1 MNRTVISGTI
11 LCVLLAVGG
20 CATQQSIRNDILM
33 EKEQAF
39 DNWLS
44 QRAEV
49 SGTSSN
55 SEVSQTVIK
64 GDLTRERAVEIS
76 LQHNR
81 VLQAARQGEI
91 IARGRVREAYSEAY
105 PTVSASGSAT
115 FFDKEP
121 IAGGPKEL
129 YSAGLTLSQPLY
141 RGGATGA
148 GIRAAAAYK
157 IQAEEN
163 LRYQT
168 QMTIFRTIKA
178 FDSLRLSVSQREVSE
193 KDVAL
198 AEAHL
203 KDVETRRKYGMAS
216 DFNVLRAQV
225 ELSRARADLL
235 AFQQQLDT
243 ARNSLLMIMGVSQES
258 RIVPVGQYEFSR
270 YVRDEE
276 EAVREAF
283 LQRPEVSVAELAVKL
298 QREAVEDA
306 RSSYRPTADLFADY
320 TRSNPVPNNPVSDKW
335 GDVWSTGIT
344 VNFDLFDGRKRDGV
358 LVQAEAALR
367 QRQTELAGLREQV
380 VFEVK
385 TAILAVMNA
394 EESVGVQELVTR
406 QADEGLRIA
415 EVGYRQ
421 GTIDQVSL
429 LEARTSLIKAQL
441 LYQSSLYQHAAAVL
455 SLQRAMGDLDPEGYD
470 SSFTAGK

>member
-1 MNRTVISGTI
+1 
-11 LCVLLAVGG
+11 
-20 CATQQSIRNDILM
+20 M

-39 DNWLS
+39 DGWLS
-44 QRAEV
+44 QREEV
-49 SGTSSN
+49 SEISPDSDI
-55 SEVSQTVIK
+55 SQAVIK
-64 GDLTRERAVEIS
+64 GDLTRKRAVEIS

-91 IARGRVREAYSEAY
+91 IAGGRIKEAYSEAY
-105 PTVSASGSAT
+105 PTLSASGSAT
-115 FFDKEP
+115 VFDEEP
-121 IAGGPKEL
+121 VAGGPKEH
-129 YSAGLTLSQPLY
+129 YSAGVTLSQPLY

-148 GIRAAAAYK
+148 GIRAAEAFM

-163 LRYQT
+163 LRYET

-178 FDSLRLSVSQREVSE
+178 FDTLRLSVSQQEVAE

-203 KDVETRRKYGMAS
+203 KDVATRRKYGMAS

-225 ELSRARADLL
+225 ALSRARADLL
-235 AFQQQLDT
+235 AFRQEQDT
-243 ARNSLLMIMGVSQES
+243 AKNSLLMIMGVSQES

-270 YVRDEE
+270 YNRDEE
-276 EAVREAF
+276 EAIHEAF

-298 QREAVEDA
+298 QREAVIDA
-306 RSSYRPTADLFADY
+306 RSSYRPTADFFADY
-320 TRSNPVPNNPVSDKW
+320 THSNPEPDNPVSDKW
-335 GDVWSTGIT
+335 SDIWSTGIT
-344 VNFDLFDGRKRDGV
+344 VNFDLFDGRKRDGL

-367 QRQTELAGLREQV
+367 QRKTELAGLREQV

-385 TAILAVMNA
+385 TAILAVKNA
-394 EESVGVQELVTR
+394 EESVRVQELVTQ

-455 SLQRAMGDLDPEGYD
+455 SLKKAMGALDPEEYD
-470 SSFTAGK
+470 SSSAAGR